1 MGLHVKLATYAAVV
15 VNYQIVYSKGIELF
29 TTCQTRRTSTNDSHL
44 RFIYFNFTWKLCTD
58 FGNLVDTGIDMV
70 HLFDVI
76 NQCDADSFNLPIN
89 NHFACAT
96 LADTAIEAAIATIN
110 TMAVDWETGL
120 MQGGG
125 NGVAL
130 APMHLL
136 TVIDEFHYLA
146 LRDI

>member
-1 MGLHVKLATYAAVV
+1 MRLLLSITKLSIPKAL
-15 VNYQIVYSKGIELF
+15 S
-29 TTCQTRRTSTNDSHL
+29 C
-44 RFIYFNFTWKLCTD
+44 
-58 FGNLVDTGIDMV
+58 
-70 HLFDVI
+70 
-76 NQCDADSFNLPIN
+76 PIN